1 MVLAQAPAT
10 PLTRRL
16 VGFVR
21 VLRDNGFALGL
32 REAEDAVRAAEAAGV
47 ARPEPLR
54 SALQALLCSCERDWR
69 QFDELFDAY
78 WLRRG
83 GQGSLLAALSLG
95 VLVGI
100 AGYALGPVAAI
111 VVGLTASALNV
122 AAVTDAFCAG
132 AAALVSMIKR

>member
-54 SALQALLCSCERDWR
+54 WALRALLCSCERDWR
-69 QFDELFDAY
+69 QFDEL
-78 WLRRG
+78 LRCV
-83 GQGSLLAALSLG
+83 LAG
-95 VLVGI
+95 V
-100 AGYALGPVAAI
+100 VAC
-111 VVGLTASALNV
+111 
-122 AAVTDAFCAG
+122 AAR
-132 AAALVSMIKR
+132 S